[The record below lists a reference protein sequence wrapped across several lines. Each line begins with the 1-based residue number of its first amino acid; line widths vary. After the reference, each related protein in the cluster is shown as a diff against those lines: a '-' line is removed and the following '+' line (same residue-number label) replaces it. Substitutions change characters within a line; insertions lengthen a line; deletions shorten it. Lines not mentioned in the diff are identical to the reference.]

1 MLSLRTADLT
11 TDAPA
16 MARLLSLTM
25 PEAVTA
31 DQVAEW
37 WRPRENEIRSTTV
50 ALNSAGQVIGLADVE
65 SLTWKRAGLFRMR
78 VIVATEWRKQG
89 IGKQLY
95 GEALRF
101 ACTHKASA
109 LQSSVKDTDAAALRF
124 AEQRGFAIDRHT
136 FESVLDLS
144 RFDESAFAGGVEQLQ
159 AAGFRFLSLAAAEM
173 DVEQAQRK
181 LYALN
186 RETGLDN
193 PGNDGTFPSYD
204 AFRQNVFEASWFRP
218 DGQILAADGERWVAL
233 AAIALSPQH
242 NSAYNAF
249 TGVDREYRG
258 RGLAY
263 AVKLLA
269 IRWAK
274 QSGALLMRTD
284 NDSQNGPMLAV
295 NRKLGYQ
302 PEPGTYQMVCRL
314 PDR

>member
-1 MLSLRTADLT
+1 MITLRTADLT

-16 MARLLSLTM
+16 LAQLLSLTT

-31 DQVAEW
+31 QQVAEW

-50 ALNSAGQVIGLADVE
+50 ALNSAGQVVGMADVE
-65 SLTWKRAGLFRMR
+65 SLAWKQAGIFRVR
-78 VIVATEWRKQG
+78 VIVTAEWRNQG
-89 IGKQLY
+89 IGNQLY
-95 GEALRF
+95 AEALRF
-101 ACTHKASA
+101 ARTHNAKTLHSN
-109 LQSSVKDTDAAALRF
+109 VKDTDAASLRF

-144 RFDESAFAGGVEQLQ
+144 RFDETTFAGGVERLK
-159 AAGFRFLSLAAAEM
+159 ALGFRFLSLAAAEM
-173 DVEQAQRK
+173 DVEQARRK

-193 PGNDGTFPSYD
+193 PGNSGTFSPYD
-204 AFRQNVFEASWFRP
+204 EFRQDVFEASWFRA

-233 AAIALSPQH
+233 AAIALSPEH

-274 QSGALLMRTD
+274 QSGALLIRTD
-284 NDSQNGPMLAV
+284 NDSQNGPMLAI

-302 PEPGTYQMVCRL
+302 PEPGTYQIVCHL
-314 PDR
+314 SDG